1 MLSDFSD
8 LTKMWPRLMFFV
20 CAAQILLVL
29 EFFSLSATAAGVNI
43 AEINDSTREYFSVSA
58 GIAEPEMNDSTLLF
72 FYSPLQDFC
81 VIGDTGLYAPNN
93 TANGGLCAYIP
104 AKDRV
109 YACPA
114 MNLYVC
120 DVFNTYTIRILR
132 DRLFTLVF
140 YVAIVGQRVSTTLLL
155 E

>member
-1 MLSDFSD
+1 M
-8 LTKMWPRLMFFV
+8 RFV
-20 CAAQILLVL
+20 CSVQILVL
-29 EFFSLSATAAGVNI
+29 EFISVSATAEVYVAEVNG
-43 AEINDSTREYFSVSA
+43 STEGFSVSA
-58 GIAEPEMNDSTLLF
+58 GIADTEMNDSTLLF

-120 DVFNTYTIRILR
+120 DIFNTE
-132 DRLFTLVF
+132 
-140 YVAIVGQRVSTTLLL
+140 S
-155 E
+155 

>member
-1 MLSDFSD
+1 ML
-8 LTKMWPRLMFFV
+8 FV
-20 CAAQILLVL
+20 CAVQILVL
-29 EFFSLSATAAGVNI
+29 EFFSISATAELI
-43 AEINDSTREYFSVSA
+43 AADTNDSTEWFSVSA
-58 GIAEPEMNDSTLLF
+58 GIADTEMNDSTLLF

-120 DVFNTYTIRILR
+120 DIFNTE
-132 DRLFTLVF
+132 
-140 YVAIVGQRVSTTLLL
+140 S
-155 E
+155 